1 MASHD
6 HAVEVAAKMSQI
18 FGPVELRPSRGTAP
32 RDDMSVT
39 DPAEDLLRAEQARRR
54 RLTTAEIARAYLVPE
69 ATMGQ
74 HISRAK
80 KRLAE
85 HGARFRPPPPRD
97 TAERL
102 GAVEHVLYLIFN
114 EGYTT
119 TSGAGSSSPVRQS
132 T

>member
-39 DPAEDLLRAEQARRR
+39 DSAEDLLRAEQARRR

-80 KRLAE
+80 NASPSTGHASGR
-85 HGARFRPPPPRD
+85 HRRGTRPSGSAPSS
-97 TAERL
+97 
-102 GAVEHVLYLIFN
+102 
-114 EGYTT
+114 
-119 TSGAGSSSPVRQS
+119 TSC